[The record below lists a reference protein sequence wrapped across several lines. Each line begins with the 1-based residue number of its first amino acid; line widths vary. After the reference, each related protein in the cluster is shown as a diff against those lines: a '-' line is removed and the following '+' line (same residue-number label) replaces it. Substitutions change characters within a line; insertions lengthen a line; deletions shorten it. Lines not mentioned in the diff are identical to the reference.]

1 MTEIKFRQQPF
12 FNLSG
17 AFVLEM
23 PDYEL
28 NNDKKDLFVTK
39 EPTIS
44 AEEKLSK
51 RDLERKFV

>member
-1 MTEIKFRQQPF
+1 
-12 FNLSG
+12 
-17 AFVLEM
+17 M
-23 PDYEL
+23 PHYEF